1 MLIFTIKKEWY
12 DKIQNGEKMAQHIR
26 RRKDEQP
33 N

>member
-26 RRKDEQP
+26 RRWK
-33 N
+33 